1 MGRSKVMAIFVSK
14 ETVHKDHKEEAYCNI
29 LMHYFLKIVHSNYN
43 KQVNCIQMHTSIVK
57 NDDLL
62 NKNV

>member
-1 MGRSKVMAIFVSK
+1 MAIFVGFQK
-14 ETVHKDHKEEAYCNI
+14 KLTTNIINKEEAFCNI

-43 KQVNCIQMHTSIVK
+43 KQVNYIQMHTSIVK

-62 NKNV
+62 NKNI